1 MAENQNDSTQNGAG
15 TPPEETV
22 TPPAEQQEVKKVH
35 HGVEDFLPKTKK
47 K

>member
-1 MAENQNDSTQNGAG
+1 MSENDSTQNGA
-15 TPPEETV
+15 PPKETV
-22 TPPAEQQEVKKVH
+22 TPSAEQQEVKKVH